1 MVSVSVRRMM
11 DDGSWMKGG
20 QEGWWMMDDGWWMM
34 DEKSIWNIK
43 KGIVI
48 ILNYIF
54 IYIKEYTKILDKEK
68 INKE

>member
-1 MVSVSVRRMM
+1 MM

-20 QEGWWMMDDGWWMM
+20 LKWKIVGHGKCKCKKDDGWWILDERRTRRMMYDGWWMM

-48 ILNYIF
+48 I
-54 IYIKEYTKILDKEK
+54 
-68 INKE
+68 